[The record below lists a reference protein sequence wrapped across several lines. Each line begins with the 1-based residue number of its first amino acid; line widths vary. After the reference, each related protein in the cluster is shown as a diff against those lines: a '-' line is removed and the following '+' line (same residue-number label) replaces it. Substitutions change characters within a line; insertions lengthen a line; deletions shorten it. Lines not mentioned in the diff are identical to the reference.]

1 MLLSVMTMRTAA
13 LQKSVRGTKWSNKSI
28 GCYVFTVNGR
38 QIVTDAGDIA
48 VGKLVGDQQ
57 CSFIILS

>member
-1 MLLSVMTMRTAA
+1 MDWTAA
-13 LQKSVRGTKWSNKSI
+13 LQKSVRGTTWSNKSI
-28 GCYVFTVNGR
+28 GCYVFPVNRR
-38 QIVTDAGDIA
+38 QITDAGDIA

>member
-1 MLLSVMTMRTAA
+1 MTMRTAA
-13 LQKSVRGTKWSNKSI
+13 LQNSVRGTKWSNKSI
-28 GCYVFTVNGR
+28 GCYAFPVNRR
-38 QIVTDAGDIA
+38 QRTDAGDIA